1 MNFSLVSFISMECV
15 RINHNIGG
23 SYTMIQVHICN
34 VLTRC
39 GTAWLRSCQRN
50 KNKFRVCISSTRI
63 LAKIL
68 SEVVAFTTLLCG
80 PHPKDQTQL
89 SRFLFDWSKEQD
101 RLRNILVQVICIMG
115 VYTNYTGGESKRWRK
130 TAWLCITEHENLS
143 LLPSSRERCDIPLS
157 HTRLIIDEG
166 LDLGWLAG
174 HRKVSMGHTPTDKD
188 LSVRCF
194 G

>member
-1 MNFSLVSFISMECV
+1 MNFSRVSFISMECV

-39 GTAWLRSCQRN
+39 GTAWLRSCQR
-50 KNKFRVCISSTRI
+50 KKQIQCVCFTTRI

-143 LLPSSRERCDIPLS
+143 LCRPHVSNVIY
-157 HTRLIIDEG
+157 HWVTQ
-166 LDLGWLAG
+166 GW
-174 HRKVSMGHTPTDKD
+174 
-188 LSVRCF
+188 
-194 G
+194 